1 MQKRTRWIA
10 IVCALLIA
18 GLPMTLLFLVID
30 GNDDFAAVDQGESYR
45 SSIYKRYQGAIYA
58 AVPSNGYYRMDAAD
72 PASFDAFETR
82 TYDGRQAGRD
92 SRHVYCGNQILPEMQ
107 PASARFLGN
116 GYFTDGTVTYFCA
129 FHSESNAAL
138 GGLRQVW
145 QQILFRAG
153 RGEKPQT
160 YLYPFKA
167 LPASAQPY
175 RPLLERELAT
185 DGARVFYK
193 GMEMPQANPATLRR
207 IAARQEGETRP
218 GDQFFADGRHVY
230 FRETLLPLSDDP
242 GLYSFEVGG
251 LDRQRYLR
259 DPRDGM
265 VYVGA
270 QAFDA
275 ARAPYRLISEKGGHV
290 NQALF
295 AGQDGIYFYNSQTRQ
310 VERAGDDPFASGAF
324 TALSPFVFSDGRQ
337 VLFLRGKESWNR
349 SRSGGGLISRSTLI
363 YRLPDTAGGPWQKL
377 GDVYHRFGSVWR
389 QGDALYYFDEM
400 GATQLVFSPIYR
412 ILDPAAADF
421 LLRSQQTLQIRADD
435 IRKLIRDGKMAA
447 IEGEA
452 ILEAKTRYR
461 KSWGLF

>member
-18 GLPMTLLFLVID
+18 GLPMSLLFLVIG
-30 GNDDFAAVDQGESYR
+30 GNDDFASVDKGESYR

-92 SRHVYCGNQILPEMQ
+92 SRHVYCGNLILPDMK

-116 GYFTDGTVTYFCA
+116 SYFTDGAITYFCA
-129 FHSESNAAL
+129 FYSKPNEAL
-138 GGLRQVW
+138 GGLREVW
-145 QQILFRAG
+145 QKLLFRAEQ
-153 RGEKPQT
+153 GEKPQT
-160 YLYPFKA
+160 YLYPFRA

-175 RPLLERELAT
+175 RPLLDRQLAT
-185 DGARVFYK
+185 DGARVFYE
-193 GMEMPQANPATLRR
+193 GMEMPQANPQALRR
-207 IAARQEGETRP
+207 VAAIQDGESRP

-242 GLYSFEVGG
+242 RLYSFQLEG
-251 LDRQRYLR
+251 LDRQLYLS

-275 ARAPYRLISEKGGHV
+275 AHAPYRLLSDKGRHV

-295 AGQDGIYFYNSQTRQ
+295 AGRDGIYFYNSQTLQ
-310 VERAGDDPFASGAF
+310 IERAGDDPFASGAF
-324 TALSPFVFSDGRQ
+324 TALSPYVFSDGKQ
-337 VLFLRGKESWNR
+337 VLFLKGNESWYKTR
-349 SRSGGGLISRSTLI
+349 SRGGLISRSTLI
-363 YRLPDTAGGPWQKL
+363 YRMKLAPGGSWQKL

-389 QGDALYYFDEM
+389 HGEALYYFDEL
-400 GATQLVFSPIYR
+400 GSSQLVFSPMYR

-435 IRKLIRDGKMAA
+435 IRKLIREGKMAA

-452 ILEAKTRYR
+452 VLEAKTRYR
-461 KSWGLF
+461 KSWGIF

>member
-18 GLPMTLLFLVID
+18 GLPMSLLFLAMD
-30 GNDDFAAVDQGESYR
+30 SNDDFAAVDKGESYR

-72 PASFDAFETR
+72 PASFEAFETR

-92 SRHVYCGNQILPEMQ
+92 SRHVYCGNQILPGMA

-116 GYFTDGTVTYFCA
+116 SYFTDGAMTYFCA
-129 FHSESNAAL
+129 FYSRPNEAL
-138 GGLRQVW
+138 GGLREVW
-145 QQILFRAG
+145 QKLLFQAG

-160 YLYPFKA
+160 YLYPFRA

-175 RPLLERELAT
+175 RPLLDRELAT
-185 DGARVFYK
+185 DGARAFYE
-193 GMEMPQANPATLRR
+193 GTEMPQANPEALRR
-207 IAARQEGETRP
+207 VAAIQGGESRP

-242 GLYSFEVGG
+242 RLYSFQLEG
-251 LDRQRYLR
+251 LDRQRYLS

-275 ARAPYRLISEKGGHV
+275 AHAPYRLLSDEGRHV

-295 AGQDGIYFYNSQTRQ
+295 AGRDGIYFYNSQTRQ
-310 VERAGDDPFASGAF
+310 VERAGDDPFASGSF
-324 TALSPFVFSDGRQ
+324 TALSPYVFSDGKQ
-337 VLFLRGKESWNR
+337 VLFLKGNESWYKTR
-349 SRSGGGLISRSTLI
+349 SRGGLISRSTLV
-363 YRLPDTAGGPWQKL
+363 YRMALAPGGQWQKL

-389 QGDALYYFDEM
+389 HGDALYYFDEL
-400 GATQLVFSPIYR
+400 GSSQLVFSPMYR

-447 IEGEA
+447 VDGEA
-452 ILEAKTRYR
+452 VLEAKTRYR
-461 KSWGLF
+461 KSWGIF